1 MQDFFASRVW
11 PMADTVSARPL
22 RVLMVH
28 NAYQQWGGE
37 DAVVEAE
44 TALLRQHGHTVL
56 EYRRHNDEIKGQPAW
71 RTAATT
77 LWSRRTADEVARE
90 LSGADVDIVHCHNT
104 FPLVS
109 PSVYWAAHRAGVP
122 VVQTLHN
129 FRLLCPQAML
139 LRDGRVCEDCV
150 GHLPWRAAV
159 HACYRGSRTQSSVL
173 AGMLSIHRALGTYKN
188 KVAVYIALSEFG
200 RRKFIE
206 GGLPAERIRV
216 KPNFVDLPAEP
227 PTGPRN
233 GFLFVGR
240 LSPEKGVSV
249 LAAASQRLEGID
261 VRVAGTGPAKALLAA
276 SPGVALLGALPVER
290 VLQEMQR
297 ARALVLPS
305 VWYEGFPRTLVEA
318 FACGLPVIAS
328 RIGTLTELVEHGVT
342 GLLVAPGDAADL
354 AQAMMWAAQHPA
366 QMAAMGARARAAYRD
381 RLDAGSNYG
390 QLLAIYAQALARE
403 ARSAA

>member
-1 MQDFFASRVW
+1 MTEAES
-11 PMADTVSARPL
+11 PRPL
-22 RVLMVH
+22 RVLVVH

-44 TALLRQHGHTVL
+44 IALLRRNGHTVR
-56 EYRRHNDEIKGQPAW
+56 EYRRHNDEIGAQAAW

-77 LWSRRTADEVARE
+77 LWSRRTADDVARA
-90 LSGADVDIVHCHNT
+90 LAGGNVDIVHCHNT

-139 LRDGRVCEDCV
+139 LRDERICEACV
-150 GHLPWRAAV
+150 GHVPWRAAV
-159 HACYRGSRTQSSVL
+159 HACYRGSRAQSSVL
-173 AGMLSIHRALGTYKN
+173 AGMLAIHSALGTYRDKIAIY
-188 KVAVYIALSEFG
+188 VALSEFG

-206 GGLPAERIRV
+206 GGLPAGRIRV
-216 KPNFVDLPAEP
+216 KPNFIDLPAEP
-227 PTGPRN
+227 PAGPRN

-249 LAAASQRLEGID
+249 LAEAQRLSGIPI
-261 VRVAGTGPAKALLAA
+261 RVAGSGPAEAALGGIQ
-276 SPGVALLGALPVER
+276 GVALLGALPIEQVIA
-290 VLQEMQR
+290 EMHR

-328 RIGTLTELVEHGVT
+328 RLGALEELVEHGVT
-342 GLLVAPGDAADL
+342 GLLSEPGDAAAL
-354 AQAMMWAAQHPA
+354 GQAMAWAEQHPA
-366 QMAAMGARARAAYRD
+366 QMAEMGLRARQAYRE
-381 RLDAGSNYG
+381 RFTASSNYA
-390 QLLAIYAQALARE
+390 QLAAIYAEAL
-403 ARSAA
+403 RSRIGTGS

>member
-1 MQDFFASRVW
+1 MTDVES
-11 PMADTVSARPL
+11 PRPL
-22 RVLMVH
+22 RVLVVH

-44 TALLRQHGHTVL
+44 IALLRRNGHTVR
-56 EYRRHNDEIKGQPAW
+56 EYRRHNDEIGAQAAW

-77 LWSRRTADEVARE
+77 LWSRRTADDMARE
-90 LSGADVDIVHCHNT
+90 FAGGDVDIVHCHNT

-139 LRDGRVCEDCV
+139 LRDERICEACL
-150 GHLPWRAAV
+150 GHVPWRAAV
-159 HACYRGSRTQSSVL
+159 HACYRGSRAQSSVL
-173 AGMLSIHRALGTYKN
+173 AGMLTLHRALGTYRDKIAIY
-188 KVAVYIALSEFG
+188 VALSEFG
-200 RRKFIE
+200 RRKFID
-206 GGLPAERIRV
+206 GGLPAGRIRV
-216 KPNFVDLPAEP
+216 KPNFVDLPEEP
-227 PTGPRN
+227 PAGPRS

-249 LAAASQRLEGID
+249 LADAAQRLAGIPI
-261 VRVAGTGPAKALLAA
+261 RVAGSGPAEAALGGIR
-276 SPGVALLGALPVER
+276 GVALLGALPIGQV
-290 VLQEMQR
+290 VAEMHR

-328 RIGTLTELVEHGVT
+328 RLGALEELVEHGVT
-342 GLLVAPGDAADL
+342 GLLSEPGDPAAL
-354 AQAMMWAAQHPA
+354 AQAMAWAEQHPT
-366 QMAAMGARARAAYRD
+366 QMAEMGLRARQAYRE
-381 RLDAGSNYG
+381 RFTASSNYA
-390 QLLAIYAQALARE
+390 QLAAIYAE
-403 ARSAA
+403 AFESRVAAGA